1 MLLQH
6 AGWLNLLQCVI
17 NVHFI
22 LIIAHRTSLTRKRKN
37 WHLQVCPLCFA
48 KALYGGM
55 GPIFFDCSSFLFL
68 CQAGSDILSDNC
80 TYIQVHMGFKV
91 TRSSSAGVCL
101 QESNFSSG
109 YLHGLPLCGRWW
121 YTCLSE
127 GDICCHPEKTQML
140 YKECLAWKCNNRAD
154 LIYNSCV
161 CLLFHPVCWWHF
173 SDNVSCGR
181 ADSLL
186 WTPRWCREVWAHR
199 LADNASS
206 LCVSFHPEP
215 QHTAQS
221 RS

>member
-1 MLLQH
+1 MVEFATKCYKCALHTYNSTPNVSNKETQELALTSMSTLFCKGTIWRDGSH
-6 AGWLNLLQCVI
+6 IFWL
-17 NVHFI
+17 F
-22 LIIAHRTSLTRKRKN
+22 R
-37 WHLQVCPLCFA
+37 
-48 KALYGGM
+48 
-55 GPIFFDCSSFLFL
+55 SFFL
-68 CQAGSDILSDNC
+68 CQAGSDILFDNC

-101 QESNFSSG
+101 QESNLSSG

-140 YKECLAWKCNNRAD
+140 DKECLAWKCNNRAD

-186 WTPRWCREVWAHR
+186 WTPKWCREVWEHR